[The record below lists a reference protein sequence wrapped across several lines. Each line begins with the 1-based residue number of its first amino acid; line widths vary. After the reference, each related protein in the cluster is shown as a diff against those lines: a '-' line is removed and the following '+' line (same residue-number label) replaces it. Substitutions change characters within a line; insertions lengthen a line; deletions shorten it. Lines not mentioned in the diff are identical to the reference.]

1 MRFAVLASFLAIRT
15 ILTTS
20 SQILGTARLPTD
32 TAAVR
37 NAALCSQ
44 AVCQL
49 GSGTAQSLN
58 HRSSSAISGRRTE
71 NLTLKSP
78 SDISFPG
85 WPQWRRFAGMHSRN
99 FRNFQHRAGNT
110 GSVADGWQT

>member
-99 FRNFQHRAGNT
+99 FQHRAGNT